1 MDDGGISITGL
12 TVGGAAIASI
22 GGLVGAWI
30 KARMGRTEITP
41 QPLDVREVK
50 GLVSTDACRE
60 WRESVQSGHSNLFA
74 RMSSCEQRIAAVEAG
89 FRGLQDTVGRMD
101 TKLDH
106 IIGRLK

>member
-1 MDDGGISITGL
+1 MDAGGISITGL

-89 FRGLQDTVGRMD
+89 MQSIQTIVGRMD
-101 TKLDH
+101 AKLDT
-106 IIGRLK
+106 IIGRIA

>member
-1 MDDGGISITGL
+1 MDESGISITGL

-50 GLVSTDACRE
+50 GLVAADACRE
-60 WRESVQSGHSNLFA
+60 WRDTVQSCHANLFA
-74 RMSSCEQRIAAVEAG
+74 RMSSCEQRIAAVEAC